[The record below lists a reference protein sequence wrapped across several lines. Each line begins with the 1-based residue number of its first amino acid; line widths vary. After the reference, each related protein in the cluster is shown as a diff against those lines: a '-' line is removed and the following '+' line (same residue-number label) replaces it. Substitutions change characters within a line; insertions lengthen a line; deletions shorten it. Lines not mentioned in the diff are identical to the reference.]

1 MAEREGEAEM
11 RETGEKGEVAVAVID
26 FDMLCA
32 AVAAAAPTKVAEE
45 GDERWGFGHV
55 QRMWEGE
62 LLADYLE
69 DRRIAMEATC
79 CPCYSFGKNMQRANL
94 GSCFLQG
101 AIYLTL
107 RLLALISLVAFFV
120 TKNNAY
126 VYFGVGLALLVGV
139 YLGYFRTRIRRQF
152 NIRGNNS
159 SIDDCASHLVLPC
172 CTLSQE
178 SRTLEM
184 NNVQC
189 GVWHGRGET
198 TCLVGSSRIEGITDL
213 PKLLPVKSP
222 ELCSMDRKVNGG
234 DQLLGPH
241 VSQLGPLDP

>member
-1 MAEREGEAEM
+1 MAEREGEA
-11 RETGEKGEVAVAVID
+11 EVAVAVID
-26 FDMLCA
+26 FDMLCS

-45 GDERWGFGHV
+45 PDERWGFGHV

-62 LLADYLE
+62 LLADYLD

-107 RLLALISLVAFFV
+107 RLLALISLVAFFL

-126 VYFGVGLALLVGV
+126 VYFGVGSALLVGV

-159 SIDDCASHLVLPC
+159 WIDDCASHLVLPC
-172 CTLSQE
+172 CTLSQVHNHTFGYVE
-178 SRTLEM
+178 
-184 NNVQC
+184 
-189 GVWHGRGET
+189 
-198 TCLVGSSRIEGITDL
+198 
-213 PKLLPVKSP
+213 LL
-222 ELCSMDRKVNGG
+222 L
-234 DQLLGPH
+234 
-241 VSQLGPLDP
+241 

>member
-1 MAEREGEAEM
+1 MVEREEEAEGREGE
-11 RETGEKGEVAVAVID
+11 TGGVAVLD

-32 AVAAAAPTKVAEE
+32 AVAAAGPAKVAQLAEE
-45 GDERWGFGHV
+45 GEERGGLGHV

-62 LLADYLE
+62 LLAGYLD
-69 DRRIAMEATC
+69 DRRIAIEATC
-79 CPCYSFGKNMQRANL
+79 CPCYIFGKNMQRANL

-101 AIYLTL
+101 AIYLIL

-120 TKNNAY
+120 TRNNAC
-126 VYFGVGLALLVGV
+126 VYFGVGSALLIGV
-139 YLGYFRTRIRRQF
+139 YLGYFRNRIRKQF

-159 SIDDCASHLVLPC
+159 SIDDCASHLVFPC

-198 TCLVGSSRIEGITDL
+198 ICLVSGSSSEGNANFS
-213 PKLLPVKSP
+213 KLIPVKSP
-222 ELCSMDRKVNGG
+222 ELCSMDRKVNRDG
-234 DQLLGPH
+234 QLLGLH
-241 VSQLGPLDP
+241 VSQLDP